1 MKPHPRQTKK
11 QAVNPAAVLEGDRA
25 AFEAWVRQESPR
37 LYRMIVRILGDEDEA
52 RSAMQ
57 ETFLQAYQ
65 RLHTFRGDA
74 KLTTWLYAIGLNQ
87 ARAARRK
94 LQRQRVL
101 EEADIER
108 LQPPFRLGMYVERY
122 AQWSPER
129 LAELDERR
137 RLVRQ
142 AIDRLPDDYR
152 LVVILRDIEELST
165 AEAARVL
172 ELSEG
177 AVRVRLH
184 RARQA
189 LRALLDTHF
198 GTGS

>member
-1 MKPHPRQTKK
+1 M
-11 QAVNPAAVLEGDRA
+11 
-25 AFEAWVRQESPR
+25 
-37 LYRMIVRILGDEDEA
+37 
-52 RSAMQ
+52 
-57 ETFLQAYQ
+57 
-65 RLHTFRGDA
+65 
-74 KLTTWLYAIGLNQ
+74 
-87 ARAARRK
+87 
-94 LQRQRVL
+94 L

-122 AQWSPER
+122 ARWSPER